1 MGQCHAQSM
10 SRVHAAPSPWARLQL
25 EQSQPLQPEGSFGA
39 SDHSGPWC
47 CAVSGCTNTTNT
59 VTASEASDFKLPA
72 SRLRATASGAPTS
85 SGRDPLQHGLGGD
98 QAGNVN
104 SAQPPDSESVTVK
117 HLEYGFDF
125 ALTQE
130 EAGDSRVHEYFST
143 KWM

>member
-25 EQSQPLQPEGSFGA
+25 EQPLKPEGSFGGGG
-39 SDHSGPWC
+39 HSGPWC
-47 CAVSGCTNTTNT
+47 CAVSGCTNITNT

-72 SRLRATASGAPTS
+72 SRLQATGAPTS
-85 SGRDPLQHGLGGD
+85 WPGPQAEIQHGLGGD